1 LDSGGIL
8 DAGGNGAG
16 AENQQVVLK
25 ISTLVFV
32 LTINV
37 LVTIFEKRVLK
48 ISTFPKKYCKNK
60 SDNKWHNKCS

>member
-1 LDSGGIL
+1 M
-8 DAGGNGAG
+8 NGQKPATKG

-48 ISTFPKKYCKNK
+48 ISTFAKKYYKNQ
-60 SDNKWHNKCS
+60 SDNNWRNKCSGFHLK